1 MVRETTQHKPKLQG
15 VAAMPSKVILV
26 GGGAR
31 SGKSRFALEY
41 AKRLGQRRLFVA
53 TAEAF
58 DAEMRERIQRHRDE
72 RGADFATVE
81 EPLHLARL
89 LGHANDVDVVVVDCL
104 TLWLSN
110 LLMQDVS
117 VEQIDSHVAE
127 LVTVLQTRQQ
137 HVVLVSNEVGL
148 GIVPESPLGRIF
160 RDVAGR
166 THQRLAAEADEVYF
180 AAMGLVLRLVPEP
193 VKFFRP
199 GQCP

>member
-1 MVRETTQHKPKLQG
+1 M
-15 VAAMPSKVILV
+15 AMPGRVILI

-41 AKRLGQRRLFVA
+41 ARRLGARRLFVA

-58 DAEMRERIQRHRDE
+58 DAEMRERILHHQEE
-72 RGADFATVE
+72 RGADFATLE
-81 EPLHLARL
+81 EPLELARV
-89 LGHANDVDVVVVDCL
+89 LGQVHDVDVVVVDCL

-110 LLMQDVS
+110 LLMQNGS
-117 VEQIDSHVAE
+117 VEPIDGRVAE
-127 LVTVLQTRQQ
+127 IVDVLGARRQ

-148 GIVPESPLGRIF
+148 GIVPESSMGRFF

-180 AAMGLVLRLVPEP
+180 AAMGLVVRLLPEP
-193 VKFFRP
+193 VKTFRP
-199 GQCP
+199 GESP

>member
-1 MVRETTQHKPKLQG
+1 
-15 VAAMPSKVILV
+15 MPGSVILV

-41 AKRLGQRRLFVA
+41 ARKLGQRRLFVA
-53 TAEAF
+53 TAQAF
-58 DAEMRERIQRHRDE
+58 DAEMRERIQRHQDE

-81 EPLHLARL
+81 EPLELARL
-89 LGHANDVDVVVVDCL
+89 LGQVQDVDVVVVDCL

-110 LLMQDVS
+110 LVMQKTS
-117 VEQIDSHVAE
+117 VEHIDDHVAK
-127 LVTVLQTRQQ
+127 LVIALKTRRQ

-148 GIVPESPLGRIF
+148 GIVPESAMGRSF
-160 RDVAGR
+160 RDIAGR

-193 VKFFRP
+193 VKAFRP
-199 GQCP
+199 GDYP

>member
-1 MVRETTQHKPKLQG
+1 
-15 VAAMPSKVILV
+15 MPGKVILI

-41 AKRLGQRRLFVA
+41 ARRLGSKRLFVA

-58 DAEMRERIQRHRDE
+58 DAEMRERIARHRDE

-89 LGHANDVDVVVVDCL
+89 LGQAQELDVVVVDCL

-110 LLMQDVS
+110 LLMRGAS
-117 VEQIDSHVAE
+117 VENIDSQVAE
-127 LVTVLQTRQQ
+127 MVTALRPRQR

-148 GIVPESPLGRIF
+148 GIVPESALARVF

-166 THQRLAAEADEVYF
+166 THQRLAAEADEIYL

-193 VKFFRP
+193 IKAFRS
-199 GQCP
+199 GECP

>member
-1 MVRETTQHKPKLQG
+1 
-15 VAAMPSKVILV
+15 MPGRVILI

-41 AKRLGQRRLFVA
+41 ARKLGVRRLFVA

-58 DAEMRERIQRHRDE
+58 DAEMRERILHHQEE
-72 RGADFATVE
+72 RGADFATLE
-81 EPLHLARL
+81 EPLELARL
-89 LGHANDVDVVVVDCL
+89 LGQVHDSDVVVVDCL

-110 LLMQDVS
+110 LLMQNLA
-117 VEQIDSHVAE
+117 VEHIEGRVAE
-127 LVTVLQTRQQ
+127 MVEVLKARRQ

-148 GIVPESPLGRIF
+148 GIVPESSMGRAF

-180 AAMGLVLRLVPEP
+180 AAMGLVVRLVPEP
-193 VKFFRP
+193 MRAFRP
-199 GQCP
+199 GDCP

>member
-1 MVRETTQHKPKLQG
+1 MVWERGRHKRKVQG
-15 VAAMPSKVILV
+15 VVIMPGKVILV

-41 AKRLGQRRLFVA
+41 ARKLGQRRLFVA

-58 DAEMRERIQRHRDE
+58 DGEMRQRIAHHRDE
-72 RGADFATVE
+72 RGTDFATAE
-81 EPLHLARL
+81 EPLHLARV
-89 LGHANDVDVVVVDCL
+89 LGEAQDIDVIVVDCL

-110 LLMQDVS
+110 LLMKESS
-117 VEQIDSHVAE
+117 VEHIAGQVAE
-127 LVTVLQTRQQ
+127 VVAVLRTRQR

-148 GIVPESPLGRIF
+148 GIVPESALGRVF

-166 THQRLAAEADEVYF
+166 THQQLAAEADEVYF

-193 VKFFRP
+193 VRTFRP
-199 GQCP
+199 GEYP